1 MDTRALPVR
10 RGSIGEMDL
19 SRRLTT
25 RPTEE
30 RASVSALELF
40 FDLVFVFAITR
51 VTDLWGNDPSSI
63 NLLHGLLV
71 MAVLWWCWVCY
82 AWLAN
87 LVRADEGVVRVVMLA
102 AMSVMFVVALA
113 IPEAF
118 DNLPGGLD
126 GPVIF
131 ALGYFVVR
139 LLHILMFLMI
149 SREDPQLRG
158 QVKRFVPSMLAGTT
172 LLLIASQLTGPW
184 QTAMWFLALAGDYLG
199 TLIGGTGW
207 RLRSVSHF
215 AERHSSFVIIALG
228 ESITSIG
235 IGVAALPISWPIVV
249 ASLLGLAVS
258 SLLWWA
264 YFDVTSLAVEHAFEE
279 SKGRRRIRIAQ
290 RCYSYAHLPMVVGIV
305 LLSLG
310 LKKILFYVGDGN
322 EHRLT
327 DPLQGWP
334 LVALFGGAALYMAAL
349 VYFKQYGA
357 GSFSVPRTVTVVVL
371 LALIPLAWHLPA
383 LVTLALLTAVLLV
396 LICYETFL
404 FAEHRRTIRA

>member
-1 MDTRALPVR
+1 
-10 RGSIGEMDL
+10 MDL